1 MQSCAVRVA
10 LPPRYNT
17 RVVYTCEVSAEGPR
31 FAVVK
36 QTKNLTVAV
45 ALHQDPVI
53 QGAPGSA
60 QPGEQLQLNCST
72 APAAPPASLLWYID
86 GQPEKVLD
94 WLTMTESWLYHTEVS
109 PPNEFGLRASWRT
122 LRFRV
127 PSANARS
134 QVSLRCEATQP
145 TRPPYSRASD
155 ATVVIDRS
163 PHLSM
168 FTASVWNN
176 SAHAGKVDTAL
187 NETCRLVTGCLK
199 PTPTDKLYLLA
210 GIAPPAVRR
219 QAAAAKERWKQLND
233 LRNPLYGHVPVQQR
247 LKSRRSFVTTEPLTN
262 ETAQEFRLSRWRAD
276 TSHLRQ
282 FVQPAKELP
291 AGGGEEWSVWKTLNR
306 LRAGVA
312 RTKDNLRRWDMLPAN
327 ASTLCRCGS
336 LQTTSHLIECP
347 NAPKC
352 SQGDLMKANDLAIRV
367 AKHWRKLA

>member
-1 MQSCAVRVA
+1 MSLVLVLGLFVVIASAHNITLLEVPQYGDPRKEARLVCHYESARGDPPLHSVKWYRENNEIFRFTPGQVPSTRTFNTTSGSVTPGACNMQSCAVRVA

-17 RVVYTCEVSAEGPR
+17 RVAYTCEVSAEGPR

-86 GQPEKVLD
+86 GQPEK
-94 WLTMTESWLYHTEVS
+94 TESWLYHTEVS

-168 FTASVWNN
+168 FTASG
-176 SAHAGKVDTAL
+176 SS
-187 NETCRLVTGCLK
+187 E
-199 PTPTDKLYLLA
+199 PTYNGLARLLA
-210 GIAPPAVRR
+210 AVGGFHVLYRHS
-219 QAAAAKERWKQLND
+219 AFSD
-233 LRNPLYGHVPVQQR
+233 LG
-247 LKSRRSFVTTEPLTN
+247 
-262 ETAQEFRLSRWRAD
+262 
-276 TSHLRQ
+276 
-282 FVQPAKELP
+282 
-291 AGGGEEWSVWKTLNR
+291 
-306 LRAGVA
+306 
-312 RTKDNLRRWDMLPAN
+312 TKWF
-327 ASTLCRCGS
+327 
-336 LQTTSHLIECP
+336 
-347 NAPKC
+347 
-352 SQGDLMKANDLAIRV
+352 
-367 AKHWRKLA
+367 